1 MSNPLGMPWFVH
13 PPEAPPPLVEW
24 HDDTPPP
31 GAELSDAMR
40 VFLAQ
45 SGTRARLAEIDGS
58 LCASLV
64 GASFDTEDTVP
75 MLERI
80 DLILTKSSV
89 LLRRRPITG
98 FAATLA
104 LDHIAAQWAQ
114 TPPDQRDASVL
125 FVQMLDGVVD
135 GSTEVFDEIRVR
147 VGHLEERMLVANPA
161 LNQVQSE
168 ILTLSRHLGSVRD
181 GLLPL
186 RGELREIVELRDPV
200 GRHLVSEAGSRWL
213 RNIEM
218 DLTHDVPNAL
228 AVAEAR
234 IAGALTQLQGE
245 RSESTNRVVL
255 LLTII
260 TVAFFLPTL
269 LTGLYGMNVPLPG
282 QQHGAIFWVFVGIAV
297 AFLGIAATAITRL
310 GLWGTFRTVLPWTP
324 RPETARPEH
333 PTP

>member
-1 MSNPLGMPWFVH
+1 MPWIVH
-13 PPEAPPPLVEW
+13 PPGAPPPLVEW

-31 GAELSDAMR
+31 EAGLTDAMMA
-40 VFLAQ
+40 FLAQ
-45 SGTRARLAEIDGS
+45 PGRRARVAEIDGS
-58 LCASLV
+58 ICASLV
-64 GASFDTEDTVP
+64 GASFDAADDVP
-75 MLERI
+75 LLERI
-80 DLILTKSSV
+80 DLILTTSNV

-98 FAATLA
+98 MALTLEP
-104 LDHIAAQWAQ
+104 HRVAAQWDQ
-114 TPPDQRDASVL
+114 TPVAQRDASVL
-125 FVQMLDGVVD
+125 FLQLLDAMVD
-135 GSTEVFDEIRVR
+135 GSTEVFDEIRTR

-168 ILTLSRHLGSVRD
+168 ILALSRHLASVRD

-200 GRHLVSEAGSRWL
+200 ERHLVSDAGGRWL
-213 RNIEM
+213 RNIEL
-218 DLTHDVPNAL
+218 DLTHDVPAAL

-269 LTGLYGMNVPLPG
+269 FTGLYGMNVPLPG
-282 QQHGAIFWVFVGIAV
+282 QEHRWVFWSFVGVAMALLAV
-297 AFLGIAATAITRL
+297 AGTAITRL

-324 RPETARPEH
+324 RPETARPER
-333 PTP
+333 PEA

>member
-1 MSNPLGMPWFVH
+1 MPWIVH
-13 PPEAPPPLVEW
+13 PPGAPPPLVEW
-24 HDDTPPP
+24 RDDTPPP
-31 GAELSDAMR
+31 EAGLTDAMMA
-40 VFLAQ
+40 FLAQ
-45 SGTRARLAEIDGS
+45 PGRRARVAEIDGS
-58 LCASLV
+58 ICASLV
-64 GASFDTEDTVP
+64 GASFDAADDVP
-75 MLERI
+75 LLERI
-80 DLILTKSSV
+80 DLILTTSNV

-98 FAATLA
+98 MALTLEP
-104 LDHIAAQWAQ
+104 HRVAAQWDQ
-114 TPPDQRDASVL
+114 TPVAQRDASVL
-125 FVQMLDGVVD
+125 FLQLLDAMVD
-135 GSTEVFDEIRVR
+135 GSTEVFDEIRTR

-168 ILTLSRHLGSVRD
+168 ILALSRHLASVRD

-200 GRHLVSEAGSRWL
+200 ERHLVSDAGGRWL
-213 RNIEM
+213 RNIEL
-218 DLTHDVPNAL
+218 DLTHDVPAAL

-269 LTGLYGMNVPLPG
+269 FTGLYGMNVPLPG
-282 QQHGAIFWVFVGIAV
+282 QEHRWVFWSFVGVAMALLAV
-297 AFLGIAATAITRL
+297 AGTAITRL

-324 RPETARPEH
+324 RPETARPER
-333 PTP
+333 PEA

>member
-1 MSNPLGMPWFVH
+1 
-13 PPEAPPPLVEW
+13 
-24 HDDTPPP
+24 
-31 GAELSDAMR
+31 
-40 VFLAQ
+40 
-45 SGTRARLAEIDGS
+45 
-58 LCASLV
+58 
-64 GASFDTEDTVP
+64 

-104 LDHIAAQWAQ
+104 LDHVAAQWAQ

-200 GRHLVSEAGSRWL
+200 ERHLVSEAGSRWL

-234 IAGALTQLQGE
+234 IAGALTQVQGE

-282 QQHGAIFWVFVGIAV
+282 QQHGAIFWAFVGIAV
-297 AFLGIAATAITRL
+297 ALLGIAATAITRL

-333 PTP
+333 LTP